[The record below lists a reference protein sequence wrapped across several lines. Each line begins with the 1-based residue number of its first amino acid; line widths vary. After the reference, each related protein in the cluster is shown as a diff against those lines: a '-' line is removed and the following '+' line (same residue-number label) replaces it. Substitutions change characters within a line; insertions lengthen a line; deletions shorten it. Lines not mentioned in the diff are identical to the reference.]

1 MSICLATLSISLIL
15 PHAVD
20 ENLVSSTPNYIV
32 TVPSCIAFHHDDYPD
47 ANIPELLPNLRTR
60 PPPPPPTTA
69 NSKGAAAATG
79 RAEES
84 SLLSTFSPWK

>member
-32 TVPSCIAFHHDDYPD
+32 TVLSCIAFHHDDYPD
-47 ANIPELLPNLRTR
+47 ANIPELCQISELDLPPLLPPLQTLKAPLPRLGELR
-60 PPPPPPTTA
+60 
-69 NSKGAAAATG
+69 
-79 RAEES
+79 RA
-84 SLLSTFSPWK
+84 LY

>member
-60 PPPPPPTTA
+60 PSPPLLPPLQTLKAPLPRL
-69 NSKGAAAATG
+69 GELR
-79 RAEES
+79 RA
-84 SLLSTFSPWK
+84 LY